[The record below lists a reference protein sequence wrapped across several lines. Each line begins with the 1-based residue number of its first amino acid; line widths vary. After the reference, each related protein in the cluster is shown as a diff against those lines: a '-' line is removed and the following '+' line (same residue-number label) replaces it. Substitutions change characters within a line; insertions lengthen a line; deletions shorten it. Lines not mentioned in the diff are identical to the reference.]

1 MPRSDDRRTGRRAL
15 DLAEVLALGLEGNL
29 PGQDPERLAERP
41 SLAARCATTAGAAAL
56 TAAVATAAGHRAL
69 RALRR
74 Q

>member
-29 PGQDPERLAERP
+29 PGQGPERP
-41 SLAARCATTAGAAAL
+41 SLAARCATAAGAAAL
-56 TAAVATAAGHRAL
+56 TAAAAAAAGHRAL